1 MSSSVIKILLIDDEP
16 EILCALK
23 AVLETQ
29 GWEGL
34 MAQNVRQALE
44 LYEKSA
50 PDLILIDYHMP
61 HINGVEGVKMFRKID
76 PDIPIIVFT
85 IDEDQSIADK
95 FLEAGA
101 SDFATKPIKAPDIIS
116 RIRVH
121 IRLMES
127 KKAKKNEYEP
137 FIVKGIGTS
146 TMELIKDAMRGQT
159 QYLTVE
165 EISEKTGLAYQTT
178 YRYLQ
183 HLTSEEK
190 VDVKSSY
197 GKKGRPKQSYLLL

>member
-1 MSSSVIKILLIDDEP
+1 MSSREIKILLIDDEP
-16 EILCALK
+16 EILYALR
-23 AVLETQ
+23 AVIETQ
-29 GWEGL
+29 GWTGL
-34 MAQNVRQALE
+34 IAQNVKQALE
-44 LYEKSA
+44 IYKTDS
-50 PDLILIDYHMP
+50 PDIILIDYHMP
-61 HINGVEGVKMFRKID
+61 HINGVEGVKLFRRQD

-85 IDEDQSIADK
+85 IDEDQGVADK

-127 KKAKKNEYEP
+127 KRTEKNDNWQYL
-137 FIVKGIGTS
+137 VKGIGSS
-146 TMELIKDAMRGQT
+146 TMELIKDAMSGET

-165 EISEKTGLAYQTT
+165 EISERTGLAYQTT

-183 HLTSEEK
+183 HLTTLEK

-197 GKKGRPKQSYLLL
+197 GKKGRPKQSYRLI

>member
-1 MSSSVIKILLIDDEP
+1 MSSREIKILLVDDEV
-16 EILCALK
+16 EILYALK
-23 AVLETQ
+23 AVIETQ
-29 GWEGL
+29 GWTGL
-34 MAQNVRQALE
+34 IAQNVKQALE
-44 LYEKSA
+44 IYKTDS
-50 PDLILIDYHMP
+50 PDIILIDYHMP
-61 HINGVEGVKMFRKID
+61 HINGVEGVKMFRRQD

-85 IDEDQSIADK
+85 IDEDQGVADK

-127 KKAKKNEYEP
+127 KRTEKNDNWQYL
-137 FIVKGIGTS
+137 VKGIGSS
-146 TMELIKDAMRGQT
+146 TMELIKDAMSGEM

-165 EISEKTGLAYQTT
+165 EISGRTGLAYQST
-178 YRYLQ
+178 YRFLQYLTT
-183 HLTSEEK
+183 LEK

-197 GKKGRPKQSYLLL
+197 GKKGRPKQSYRLI

>member
-1 MSSSVIKILLIDDEP
+1 MSSREIKILLVDDEA
-16 EILCALK
+16 EILYALK
-23 AVLETQ
+23 AVIETQ
-29 GWEGL
+29 GWTGL
-34 MAQNVRQALE
+34 IAQNVKQALE
-44 LYEKSA
+44 IYKTDS
-50 PDLILIDYHMP
+50 PDIILIDYHMP
-61 HINGVEGVKMFRKID
+61 HINGVEGVKMFRRQD

-85 IDEDQSIADK
+85 IDEDQGVADK

-127 KKAKKNEYEP
+127 KRTEKNDNWPYL
-137 FIVKGIGTS
+137 VKGIGSS
-146 TMELIKDAMRGQT
+146 TMALIKDAMSGEM

-165 EISEKTGLAYQTT
+165 EISGRTGLAYQTT
-178 YRYLQ
+178 YLYLQ
-183 HLTSEEK
+183 YLTTLEK

-197 GKKGRPKQSYLLL
+197 GKKGRPKQSYRLI

>member
-1 MSSSVIKILLIDDEP
+1 MSSREIKILLVDDEV
-16 EILCALK
+16 EILYALK
-23 AVLETQ
+23 AVIETQ
-29 GWEGL
+29 GWTGL
-34 MAQNVRQALE
+34 IAQNVKQALE
-44 LYEKSA
+44 IYKTDS
-50 PDLILIDYHMP
+50 PDIILIDYHMP
-61 HINGVEGVKMFRKID
+61 HINGVEGVKMFRRQD

-85 IDEDQSIADK
+85 IDEDQGVADK

-121 IRLMES
+121 IRQMES
-127 KKAKKNEYEP
+127 KRTEKNDNWP
-137 FIVKGIGTS
+137 CLVKGIGSS
-146 TMELIKDAMRGQT
+146 TMELSTHAMSGEM

-165 EISEKTGLAYQTT
+165 EISGRTGLAYQTT

-183 HLTSEEK
+183 YLTTLEK

-197 GKKGRPKQSYLLL
+197 GKKGRPKQSYRLI

>member
-1 MSSSVIKILLIDDEP
+1 MK
-16 EILCALK
+16 
-23 AVLETQ
+23 
-29 GWEGL
+29 
-34 MAQNVRQALE
+34 QALE
-44 LYEKSA
+44 IYKTDS
-50 PDLILIDYHMP
+50 PDIILIDYHMP
-61 HINGVEGVKMFRKID
+61 HINGVEGVKMFRRQD

-85 IDEDQSIADK
+85 IDEDQGVADK

-127 KKAKKNEYEP
+127 KRTEKNDNSPYL
-137 FIVKGIGTS
+137 VKGIGSS
-146 TMELIKDAMRGQT
+146 TMELIKDAMSGEM

-165 EISEKTGLAYQTT
+165 EISGRTGLAYQTT

-183 HLTSEEK
+183 YLTTLEK

-197 GKKGRPKQSYLLL
+197 GKKGRPKQSYRLI

>member
-1 MSSSVIKILLIDDEP
+1 MSSREIKILLVDDEV
-16 EILCALK
+16 EILYALK
-23 AVLETQ
+23 AVIETQ
-29 GWEGL
+29 GWTGL
-34 MAQNVRQALE
+34 IAQNVKQALE
-44 LYEKSA
+44 IYKTDS
-50 PDLILIDYHMP
+50 PDIILIDYHMP
-61 HINGVEGVKMFRKID
+61 HINGVEGVKMFRRQD

-85 IDEDQSIADK
+85 IDEDQGVADK

-127 KKAKKNEYEP
+127 KRTEKNDNWPYL
-137 FIVKGIGTS
+137 VKVIGSS
-146 TMELIKDAMRGQT
+146 TMELIKDAMSGEM

-165 EISEKTGLAYQTT
+165 EISGRTGLAYQTT

-183 HLTSEEK
+183 YLTTLEK

-197 GKKGRPKQSYLLL
+197 GKKGRPKQSYRLI

>member
-1 MSSSVIKILLIDDEP
+1 MSSREIKILLVDDEA
-16 EILCALK
+16 EILYALK
-23 AVLETQ
+23 AVIETQ
-29 GWEGL
+29 GWTGL
-34 MAQNVRQALE
+34 IAQNVKQALE
-44 LYEKSA
+44 IYKTDS
-50 PDLILIDYHMP
+50 PDIILIDYHMP
-61 HINGVEGVKMFRKID
+61 HINGVEGVKMFRRQD

-85 IDEDQSIADK
+85 IDEDQGVADK

-127 KKAKKNEYEP
+127 
-137 FIVKGIGTS
+137 GSS
-146 TMELIKDAMRGQT
+146 TMELIKDAMSGEM

-165 EISEKTGLAYQTT
+165 EISGRTGLAYQTT

-183 HLTSEEK
+183 YLTTLEK

-197 GKKGRPKQSYLLL
+197 GKKGRPKQSYRLI

>member
-1 MSSSVIKILLIDDEP
+1 MSSREIKILLVDDEA
-16 EILCALK
+16 EILYALK
-23 AVLETQ
+23 AVIETQ
-29 GWEGL
+29 GWTGL
-34 MAQNVRQALE
+34 IAQNVKQALE
-44 LYEKSA
+44 IYKTDS
-50 PDLILIDYHMP
+50 PDIILIDYHMP
-61 HINGVEGVKMFRKID
+61 HINGVEGVKMFRRQD

-85 IDEDQSIADK
+85 IDEDQGVADK

-127 KKAKKNEYEP
+127 KRTEKNDNWP
-137 FIVKGIGTS
+137 DLVKGIGSS
-146 TMELIKDAMRGQT
+146 TMELIKDAMSGEM

-165 EISEKTGLAYQTT
+165 EISGRTGLAYQTT

-183 HLTSEEK
+183 YLTTLEK

-197 GKKGRPKQSYLLL
+197 GKKGRPKQSYRLI

>member
-1 MSSSVIKILLIDDEP
+1 MSSREIKILLVDDEA
-16 EILCALK
+16 EILYALK
-23 AVLETQ
+23 AVIETQ
-29 GWEGL
+29 GWTGL
-34 MAQNVRQALE
+34 IAQNVKQALE
-44 LYEKSA
+44 IYKTDS
-50 PDLILIDYHMP
+50 PDIILIDYHMP
-61 HINGVEGVKMFRKID
+61 HINGVEGVKMFRRQD

-85 IDEDQSIADK
+85 IDEDQGVADK

-121 IRLMES
+121 IRLP
-127 KKAKKNEYEP
+127 YL
-137 FIVKGIGTS
+137 VKGIGSS
-146 TMELIKDAMRGQT
+146 TMELIKDAMSGEM

-165 EISEKTGLAYQTT
+165 EISGRTGLAYQTT

-183 HLTSEEK
+183 YLTTLEK

-197 GKKGRPKQSYLLL
+197 GKKGRPKQSYRLI

>member
-1 MSSSVIKILLIDDEP
+1 MVDDEA
-16 EILCALK
+16 EILYALK
-23 AVLETQ
+23 AVIETQ
-29 GWEGL
+29 GWTGL
-34 MAQNVRQALE
+34 IAQNVKQALE
-44 LYEKSA
+44 IYKTDS
-50 PDLILIDYHMP
+50 PDIILIDYHMP
-61 HINGVEGVKMFRKID
+61 HINGVEGVKMFRRQD

-85 IDEDQSIADK
+85 IDEDQGVADK

-127 KKAKKNEYEP
+127 KRTEKNDNWP
-137 FIVKGIGTS
+137 SLVKGIGSS
-146 TMELIKDAMRGQT
+146 TMELIKDAMSGEM

-165 EISEKTGLAYQTT
+165 EISGRTGLAYQTT

-183 HLTSEEK
+183 YLTTLEK

-197 GKKGRPKQSYLLL
+197 GKKGRPKQSYRLI

>member
-1 MSSSVIKILLIDDEP
+1 MSSREIKILLVDDEA
-16 EILCALK
+16 EILYALK
-23 AVLETQ
+23 AVIETQ
-29 GWEGL
+29 GWTGL
-34 MAQNVRQALE
+34 IAQNVKQALE
-44 LYEKSA
+44 IHKTDS
-50 PDLILIDYHMP
+50 PDIILIDYHMP
-61 HINGVEGVKMFRKID
+61 HINGVEGVKMFRRQD

-85 IDEDQSIADK
+85 IDEDQGVADK

-127 KKAKKNEYEP
+127 KRTEKNDNWPYL
-137 FIVKGIGTS
+137 VKGIGS
-146 TMELIKDAMRGQT
+146 YTMELIKDAMSGEM

-165 EISEKTGLAYQTT
+165 EISGRTGLAYQTT

-183 HLTSEEK
+183 YLTTLEK

-197 GKKGRPKQSYLLL
+197 GKKGRPKQSYRLI